1 MTIEA
6 LLERIAV
13 ALEKSNELRHAQIL
27 QVANSP
33 VGLRDYQK
41 AAIDEELNEPDEER
55 KTHKIAGGKEGSET
69 KPEKKSEKEK
79 PKYDFNKEVRGPYVD
94 LLQNVAKSRLG
105 PKETTKLA
113 RKLLK
118 EFTGQIEEVLSIKTL
133 PEDKYEDFVAAVKDY
148 KSQILNDNYKPIE
161 D

>member
-13 ALEKSNELRHAQIL
+13 ALEKSNELRVQ
-27 QVANSP
+27 P
-33 VGLRDYQK
+33 TVGVDNYSKEMRK
-41 AAIDEELNEPDEER
+41 AALNRAAETESADKPPIEKDEP
-55 KTHKIAGGKEGSET
+55 ET
-69 KPEKKSEKEK
+69 KPEKKAEKEK

-118 EFTGQIEEVLSIKTL
+118 EFTGQIEEVLSVKTL
-133 PEDKYEDFVAAVKDY
+133 PEEKYEDFVAAVKDY
-148 KSQILNDNYKPIE
+148 KSQILNDKYKPIE